1 MAYPWAHLPEHL
13 RGALQWLDE
22 YMEPLTEWMDDIEL
36 TNAELLPDAM
46 ASFSKVRAPPPPQ
59 WPCSR

>member
-1 MAYPWAHLPEHL
+1 MC
-13 RGALQWLDE
+13 GALQWLDE

-46 ASFSKVRAPPPPQ
+46 ASFSKALAPL
-59 WPCSR
+59 